1 MKTEWVNR
9 IAMGIG
15 LIVAALI
22 YVAIVQWLHWVGW
35 LVEIGWLL
43 LLQVFFDQRIRHKK
57 RLLIKM
63 WRLAEQLGYGD
74 AEIAELTPQYGR
86 IDWQL
91 AHTDNFQFQ
100 PSDVVI
106 AQVTDQLEKDL
117 AARA

>member
-9 IAMGIG
+9 FGVATGI
-15 LIVAALI
+15 IVAILI
-22 YVAIVQWLHWVGW
+22 YVFIVDSLHWYGW
-35 LVEIGWLL
+35 LAEIGWLI
-43 LLQVFFDQRIRHKK
+43 LLQLYFDRRIRHKK
-57 RLLIKM
+57 RLLTKM

-106 AQVTDQLEKDL
+106 AQVTDQLKKDL
-117 AARA
+117 AVRA

>member
-57 RLLIKM
+57 RAHFRIK
-63 WRLAEQLGYGD
+63 LATVSKFFGQ
-74 AEIAELTPQYGR
+74 
-86 IDWQL
+86 
-91 AHTDNFQFQ
+91 
-100 PSDVVI
+100 
-106 AQVTDQLEKDL
+106 
-117 AARA
+117 